1 MTVTVSVDGLA
12 DLEKALFELG
22 STSTARRVGQR
33 ALMQA
38 AQPMVDRARANAPDD
53 PNTPLG
59 LKQAIA
65 AKPSNRNRSRDTAEV
80 IIGIDWD
87 IEPARDVA
95 RKSGRG
101 TYRDPGV
108 GGNALMQEFGT
119 TKMKA
124 QPFMRPALDAEA
136 ENTIRRVGET
146 LGPEIEKS
154 AARLAK
160 RRAKKG

>member
-1 MTVTVSVDGLA
+1 MSLTIKVEGLA
-12 DLEKALFELG
+12 TLEQALFELG

-33 ALMQA
+33 ALMEA
-38 AQPMVDRARANAPDD
+38 AEPMVARIKALAPDD
-53 PNTPLG
+53 PRTPLG

-65 AKPSNRNRSRDTAEV
+65 AKPSNRNRSSDTAEV
-80 IIGIDWD
+80 IIGMNWD
-87 IEPARDVA
+87 IEPARDVP

-108 GGNALMQEFGT
+108 GGNALIQEFGT
-119 TKMKA
+119 TKRKA
-124 QPFMRPALDAEA
+124 QPFMRPAFDAEA
-136 ENTIRRVGET
+136 ENTIRRVGQT

-154 AARLAK
+154 AARLAR